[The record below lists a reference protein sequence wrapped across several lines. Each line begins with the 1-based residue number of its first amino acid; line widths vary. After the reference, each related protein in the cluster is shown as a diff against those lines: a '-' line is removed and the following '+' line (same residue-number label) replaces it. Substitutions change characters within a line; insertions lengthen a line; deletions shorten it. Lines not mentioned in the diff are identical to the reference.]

1 MKTKQ
6 DILREVKE
14 KDIELIRFVYTD
26 NDGVI
31 RSYATTAD
39 ELESDLESGHS
50 YSIAMPFFS
59 VLDTLVPETRFGCMG
74 EISAVPDPDTFR
86 ILPFVPNTAMVICD
100 FLNKSDHSS
109 CGLCARSLLKACLS
123 GLEYD
128 VKAAFENEFYL
139 LVRMEEGTYA
149 PFDKSRCFAT
159 SGMNVHHDIV
169 IEMIRALRAQGL
181 KVEKY
186 YPEYGQGQVEIV
198 YRYDDALNAA
208 DNQIFFRETVRGV
221 AQKHGIVASFMPK
234 PFQNLAGSGSH
245 LHLSL
250 FKDGKNLFYDPDGQY
265 GLSQMAKHFIG
276 GILKHLKAI
285 CAFTTA
291 TVNSYKRLVPHNWAS
306 AYVCYGID
314 NREAAVRVITGMKG
328 REAVSFNIEIKPV
341 DGSCNPYLAILATLA
356 AGIDGIN
363 NKIDPGQPALIDPH
377 DMREEQ
383 RREMGISRLPETLI
397 EAIDALTA
405 DLFYK
410 DVLGEV
416 FWDEYIKLKQFAWTQ
431 YIQHVSEWEM
441 EKYVEAF

>member
-6 DILREVKE
+6 DILGEVKE

-59 VLDTLVPETRFGCMG
+59 ALDTLVPETRFGCMG

-149 PFDKSRCFAT
+149 PFDKSLCFAT

>member
-6 DILREVKE
+6 GILGEVKE

-59 VLDTLVPETRFGCMG
+59 ALDTLVPETRFGCMG

-109 CGLCARSLLKACLS
+109 CGLCARLLLKACLS
-123 GLEYD
+123 DLEYD

-139 LVRMEEGTYA
+139 LVRREEGTYA

-159 SGMNVHHDIV
+159 SGMNAHHDIV

-208 DNQIFFRETVRGV
+208 DNQIFFRETIRGV

-234 PFQNLAGSGSH
+234 PFQKLAGSGSH

-306 AYVCYGID
+306 AYVCYGFD
-314 NREAAVRVITGMKG
+314 NREAAVRVIAGMKG

-397 EAIDALTA
+397 EAVDALTA